1 MLETLYNGIPQ
12 SSAIRSIIDEHLHR
26 SKPNP
31 PKVDMEVIGCVV
43 EDLMGHNFRS
53 RYRYKNFFPKMMYS
67 KITWK
72 TSWVLRSVPPYRK
85 ITPNTK
91 QDNFLL
97 PSAFDFLIHCYLN

>member
-1 MLETLYNGIPQ
+1 
-12 SSAIRSIIDEHLHR
+12 
-26 SKPNP
+26 
-31 PKVDMEVIGCVV
+31 
-43 EDLMGHNFRS
+43 
-53 RYRYKNFFPKMMYS
+53 MMYS

-97 PSAFDFLIHCYLN
+97 PSAFDFFIHGYLNNDHCVFMLLGTFNEGNNISDY